1 MKEFGN
7 KIVFLRKILP
17 VPGDK
22 SYGIN
27 VAQMAGLPKQV
38 IKRASEILNYH
49 LTNHS
54 SDQQLD
60 VEAADQ
66 QISIFAEQESAL
78 KTDLTEL
85 DVLNLSP
92 LEAIRRLDELKKK
105 HGL

>member
-1 MKEFGN
+1 
-7 KIVFLRKILP
+7 
-17 VPGDK
+17 
-22 SYGIN
+22 
-27 VAQMAGLPKQV
+27 MAGLPKQV

-49 LTNHS
+49 LANHP

-60 VEAADQ
+60 VETVDQ
-66 QISIFAEQESAL
+66 QMSIFAEQESAL
-78 KTDLTEL
+78 KADLTEL